1 VQRKVFRV
9 EQWLGKSRARAPAP
23 EHRAANNA
31 ANNHAGMPEVVAELL
46 RMRDIIGRKKREL
59 EALQGDDRRM
69 VRAAGELNAAIEGME
84 QATQTILKSTEAI
97 DEDARALAAAVK
109 TSFARGLAQD
119 IQEQALHIYEAC
131 NFHDLAGQRL
141 GKVMATLNAI
151 EQHMSRM
158 LERWDAIG
166 EAPQSATSVA
176 SKHARGRSL
185 INGPKLDGDAG
196 HASQCDIDA
205 MFG

>member
-9 EQWLGKSRARAPAP
+9 EQWLCKSRARAPTP
-23 EHRAANNA
+23 EQRVVA
-31 ANNHAGMPEVVAELL
+31 HAVKPQADTRELVAELL
-46 RMRDIIGRKKREL
+46 LMRDIIGRKKREL

-69 VRAAGELNAAIEGME
+69 VRAAGELNAAIAGLE
-84 QATQTILKSTEAI
+84 QATQKILKSTEAI
-97 DEDARALAAAVK
+97 DEDARALAAAAT

-119 IQEQALHIYEAC
+119 IQEQSLLIYEAC
-131 NFHDLAGQRL
+131 NFQDLAGQRI
-141 GKVMATLNAI
+141 GKAMATLNAV

-158 LERWDAIG
+158 LAQWDTVGDA
-166 EAPQSATSVA
+166 APAGTTVA
-176 SKHARGRSL
+176 AQHARGRSL

-196 HASQCDIDA
+196 HASQHDIDA